1 MDRVVNAPREISEE
15 VEKEAKE
22 DSSPPK
28 TEIKK
33 ESPSTDESKK
43 IEPVKPAAKNES
55 PSSSVKSKNE
65 KVAPKDQ
72 GTFDF
77 EGN

>member
-1 MDRVVNAPREISEE
+1 MVSLTL
-15 VEKEAKE
+15 
-22 DSSPPK
+22 PK
-28 TEIKK
+28 I
-33 ESPSTDESKK
+33 SPSTDESKK
-43 IEPVKPAAKNES
+43 TEPVKPAVKNES